1 MKHSVSAHPAT
12 VSLAR
17 NLPVAPW
24 PKERHLKFMR
34 SLLSR
39 TASRLVSRAARMGAS
54 RPTVW
59 KASPCAKA
67 TVRVAEF
74 ADPAR
79 FLKAKPTIP
88 KTALSC
94 PKPSIRMMI
103 LSTYEA
109 PSKAELV
116 DLKDEATLMTYLIG
130 ILAARMLIL
139 RHSSYAPLFRFGLFD
154 TVPQDVALRNLVL
167 RVFH

>member
-1 MKHSVSAHPAT
+1 
-12 VSLAR
+12 
-17 NLPVAPW
+17 
-24 PKERHLKFMR
+24 
-34 SLLSR
+34 
-39 TASRLVSRAARMGAS
+39 
-54 RPTVW
+54 
-59 KASPCAKA
+59 
-67 TVRVAEF
+67 
-74 ADPAR
+74 
-79 FLKAKPTIP
+79 
-88 KTALSC
+88 
-94 PKPSIRMMI
+94 MMI